1 MVIASDLSRQN
12 GRQWRDTATDA
23 SNNRL
28 SEVISIATLYFFHAG
43 STFSG
48 PWPVISKW
56 QNDSWEK
63 IMSHIQGS
71 CMHVII
77 ELQVDVDCVC

>member
-56 QNDSWEK
+56 QNDSWGK
-63 IMSHIQGS
+63 NNVSHPGQLHACNYRAASG
-71 CMHVII
+71 C
-77 ELQVDVDCVC
+77 

>member
-28 SEVISIATLYFFHAG
+28 SEVISIATLYFF
-43 STFSG
+43 T
-48 PWPVISKW
+48 
-56 QNDSWEK
+56 
-63 IMSHIQGS
+63 QGLLFQGHGLS
-71 CMHVII
+71 SPNGKMT
-77 ELQVDVDCVC
+77 LGKK